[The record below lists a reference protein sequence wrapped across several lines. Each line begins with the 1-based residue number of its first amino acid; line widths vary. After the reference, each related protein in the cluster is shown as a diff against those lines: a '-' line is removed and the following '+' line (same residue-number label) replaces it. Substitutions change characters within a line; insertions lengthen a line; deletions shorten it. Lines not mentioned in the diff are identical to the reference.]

1 MTILNVG
8 RLNLGNKIVNGT
20 IGNVGFKEIIFHISA
35 KIKKVSNVLQIF
47 TEIVASRLMKN
58 VGDKTF
64 SYQTQNVKKM
74 LNALRNSIIYPIVKM
89 KILNVGIKYGILPI
103 VNTEI

>member
-8 RLNLGNKIVNGT
+8 RLNLGNKIANGMN
-20 IGNVGFKEIIFHISA
+20 GNVGFKEIIFHISV
-35 KIKKVSNVLQIF
+35 KIKKASNVLQIF
-47 TEIVASRLMKN
+47 TEKFASRLIKN

-64 SYQTQNVKKM
+64 SYLTQNVKKM